1 MINESSQPFSQ
12 PQVDVGFSLAKYL
25 NLLPGGTR
33 FAALIIIAFIGMAGY
48 LVYSASGLERIF
60 VIVMVFG
67 LIALLIAS
75 AHVLQRGENRVA
87 GKYDRELQNKI
98 ILDASPEETENG
110 KPRKLAHDLF
120 VATAMDAFA
129 EPSER
134 ATAQQQTREI
144 IETLRD
150 CCGFKDIFYA
160 GYKATDKNNDDPPN
174 LALKL
179 NVLRMRAS
187 KRFLFI
193 YYKHLPTSAL
203 MEAGM
208 ALGLNKPSVW
218 FLAKGAEIPFL
229 MRGASAAA
237 HIENFPP
244 ITTYEFNNHE
254 QILQYIKSN
263 GISLFEID
271 AKHSAPLSVDL
282 N

>member
-1 MINESSQPFSQ
+1 MSDEPLHQFTQ
-12 PQVDVGFSLAKYL
+12 PQVDAGFSLAKYL
-25 NLLPGGTR
+25 NLLPGGVR
-33 FAALIIIAFIGMAGY
+33 FAALIIIAFLGMAAY

-75 AHVLQRGENRVA
+75 AHVLQRGEKQIA
-87 GKYDRELQNKI
+87 GRYDQELKNKI
-98 ILDASPEETENG
+98 ILDASPEEEEDG
-110 KPRKLAHDLF
+110 KSRKLAYDLF

-134 ATAQQQTREI
+134 EAAQQQTREI
-144 IETLRD
+144 IETLREY
-150 CCGFKDIFYA
+150 CGFRDIFYA
-160 GYKATDKNNDDPPN
+160 GFKATDKDNDDPPN
-174 LALKL
+174 IALKL

-218 FLAKGAEIPFL
+218 FLAKDVEIPFL
-229 MRGASAAA
+229 MRGASVAA

-244 ITTYEFNNHE
+244 ITTYEFSNH
-254 QILQYIKSN
+254 QKILQYIKSN

-271 AKHSAPLSVDL
+271 GKPVATAD
-282 N
+282 